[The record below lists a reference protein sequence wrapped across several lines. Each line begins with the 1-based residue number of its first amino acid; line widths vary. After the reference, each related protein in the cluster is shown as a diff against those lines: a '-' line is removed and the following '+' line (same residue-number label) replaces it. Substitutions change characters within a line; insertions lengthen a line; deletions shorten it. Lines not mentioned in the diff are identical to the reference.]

1 MWSVLAVGVAF
12 RMPQGQRPRRY
23 MRLRFVG
30 SVPFEPKLS
39 MLVQEA
45 DKDAAFHDRSII
57 VEQIDK
63 SRCDSPIVS
72 QVQRAFGRW
81 PRWAHRALRCRSLG
95 ANPTAVASEM
105 VKLDKV
111 QRAWCDS
118 DASSCLF
125 CLGPNGC
132 EAPTYRKAEQE
143 PALSAIRSSALGKV
157 LFLVHGA

>member
-1 MWSVLAVGVAF
+1 MWSVLAVGAAF
-12 RMPQGQRPRRY
+12 RKPQRQRPRRD
-23 MRLRFVG
+23 MRLRLIG

-45 DKDAAFHDRSII
+45 DKDAAFHVHSII

-81 PRWAHRALRCRSLG
+81 PLWAHRALRCRGLG
-95 ANPTAVASEM
+95 SDPTAVASEM

-111 QRAWCDS
+111 KRAWCDLS
-118 DASSCLF
+118 VSSCLF
-125 CLGPNGC
+125 CLGPN
-132 EAPTYRKAEQE
+132 RK
-143 PALSAIRSSALGKV
+143 LSGAGTFGDPLQRLG
-157 LFLVHGA
+157 